1 MMSRPLHHGFDPQ
14 ILREYDIR
22 GVVGPALGSADAYA
36 LGRGFGTHVARDG
49 GSRVVVGRDGRLSSP
64 MLEAALVDGLI
75 DSGMT
80 VLRIGVGA
88 TPMLYYAEA
97 VLDVDGGIQV
107 TGSHN
112 PGDQNGFKLV
122 YRRRPFFGDAITALA
137 AGAERGDWVAGQGSC
152 VDVAILD
159 SYVDRL
165 VQDFDGAP
173 WRIGWDTGN
182 GAAGPAIEKL
192 TKLLPGEHHLL
203 FTEVDGNFPHHH
215 PDPTEDANLRDL
227 QRLVV
232 DKRLDF
238 GLAFDGDGDRLG
250 AVDAH
255 GRILRGDDLLAL
267 FARAVLAD
275 HPGARIIADI
285 KTSQSLFDLVADLGG
300 EPMMWKTGHSH
311 IKSRMEQV
319 GALLGGEMTGHICF
333 ADQYYGFDDALYAAV
348 RLIRALARLK
358 TDLAAFRDSMPVLAS
373 TAELRFGA
381 GAHAPVDIVRG
392 VREWLVAQD
401 ARMVAI
407 DGVRVTTADGWWL
420 LRASNTQSLL
430 TARAEARDEQGL
442 CRLLADLDA
451 ALANQGVIRS
461 N

>member
-1 MMSRPLHHGFDPQ
+1 MRHRFDPH

-36 LGRGFGTHVARDG
+36 LGRGFGTHVARGG

-64 MLEAALVDGLI
+64 MLEAALVDGLV

-80 VLRIGVGA
+80 VLRIGVGP

-122 YRRRPFFGDAITALA
+122 YRHRPFFGDDITALA
-137 AGAERGDWVAGQGSC
+137 AGAEQGDWKKGVGS
-152 VDVAILD
+152 VTDIAILD
-159 SYVDRL
+159 AYVDRL

-173 WRIGWDTGN
+173 WRIGWDAGN
-182 GAAGPAIEKL
+182 GAAGAVVEKL
-192 TKLLPGEHHLL
+192 TQRLPGEHHLL
-203 FTEVDGNFPHHH
+203 FTDIDGNFPNHH
-215 PDPTEDANLRDL
+215 PDPTNDANLRDL
-227 QRLVV
+227 QRLVA

-250 AVDAH
+250 AVDAQ
-255 GRILRGDDLLAL
+255 GRILRGDDLLSL

-275 HPGARIIADI
+275 HPAARIVADI
-285 KTSQSLFDLVADLGG
+285 KTSQALFDLVADLGG

-333 ADQYYGFDDALYAAV
+333 ADRYYGYDDALYAAV
-348 RLIRALARLK
+348 RLIGALERLK
-358 TDLAAFRDSMPVLAS
+358 TDLATFRDSMPPWPS
-373 TAELRFGA
+373 TPELRFA
-381 GAHAPVDIVRG
+381 GGSRAPSDIVNA
-392 VREWLVAQD
+392 VRKSLEAQG
-401 ARMVAI
+401 AQIISI
-407 DGVRVTTADGWWL
+407 DGVRVSTADGWWL
-420 LRASNTQSLL
+420 LRASNTQALL
-430 TARAEARDEQGL
+430 TARAESRDEDGL
-442 CRLLADLDA
+442 RRLLADLDA
-451 ALANQGVIRS
+451 ALRTQGVIRTD
-461 N
+461 